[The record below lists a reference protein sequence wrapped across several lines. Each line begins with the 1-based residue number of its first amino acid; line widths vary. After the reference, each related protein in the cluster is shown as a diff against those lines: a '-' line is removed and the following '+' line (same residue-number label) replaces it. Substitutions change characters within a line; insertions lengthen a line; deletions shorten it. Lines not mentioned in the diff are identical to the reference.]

1 MADRIALQQFQDEL
15 ARKLAAVAQRPQ
27 AVRWLGVSWQGV
39 RALLPLAQAGEISQP
54 TPLQRLPHTQPWVV
68 GVASL
73 RGVLTLVVDWVRLLG
88 LAPDATASA
97 AEQFYWVSLNTD
109 FHTGAALC
117 VDQLLGLHTGQSW
130 AVDEPSSALPPAVR
144 QVWHDEKGQPWFEL
158 DLQAMVEAPEFQ
170 DPGVAGFPD
179 TPVT

>member
-27 AVRWLGVSWQGV
+27 TVRWLGVSWQGV

-54 TPLQRLPHTQPWVV
+54 SPLQRLPHTQPWVV

-73 RGVLTLVVDWVRLLG
+73 RGVLTLVVDWVRLLN
-88 LAPDATASA
+88 LAPDAPGSV
-97 AEQFYWVSLNTD
+97 AEQFYWVSLNSD

-117 VDQLLGLHTGQSW
+117 VDQLLGLHTGQHW
-130 AVDEPSSALPPAVR
+130 AMDDETPGQHPAVR
-144 QVWHDEKGQPWFEL
+144 QVWRDEQGQPWFEL
-158 DLQAMVEAPEFQ
+158 DLQTVVDTPEFQ
-170 DPGVAGFPD
+170 DPGLSGFPA
-179 TPVT
+179 TPAA

>member
-54 TPLQRLPHTQPWVV
+54 MPLQRLPHTQPWVV

-73 RGVLTLVVDWVRLLG
+73 RGVLTLVVDWVQLLDVAG
-88 LAPDATASA
+88 DAQGSGS
-97 AEQFYWVSLNTD
+97 EQFYWVSLNAD
-109 FHTGAALC
+109 FHVGAALC
-117 VDQLLGLHTGQSW
+117 VDQLLGLHTGQAW
-130 AVDEPSSALPPAVR
+130 QVAAVPQGMHPAIR
-144 QVWHDEKGQPWFEL
+144 QIWHDEQGQPWYEL
-158 DLQAMVEAPEFQ
+158 DLQAVVDAPAFQ
-170 DPGVAGFPD
+170 DPGASGFPAN
-179 TPVT
+179 PEA